1 MIRLKSAEPRDNL
14 ATRHYARLA
23 VLRRDLASMTRAR
36 LFTVR
41 G

>member
-1 MIRLKSAEPRDNL
+1 MIRLKNAELRDNL
-14 ATRHYARLA
+14 ATRHSAHPA
-23 VLRRDLASMTRAR
+23 VRRPELASMTRAR